1 MRCLI
6 IEDNRQL
13 AANLVDYL
21 EACGHVV
28 DYAADG
34 VSGLHLAVTQ
44 PFDVLVLDLG
54 LPGMDGMV
62 LCERLREAGS
72 DIPILVLTARDDL
85 PSRVRGLDLGADDYL
100 VKPVALP
107 ELEARLRAQ
116 VRRYQ
121 GRLRGERLQVGDL
134 VLDEG
139 TREASRAGRALV
151 LTRID
156 FLLLRQLMRASPRVL
171 TRQRLEEAIW
181 GDAPPESDSLRAHVH
196 RLRRVLDRP
205 FPSPML
211 QTVHGVGYR
220 LVAGGQDDLA

>member
-121 GRLRGERLQVGDL
+121 GRLRGEQLQVGDL